1 MALTPLDIQNKNFST
16 KMRGYNPDDVDD
28 FLDQVT
34 KDYEDAMQRIR
45 ELEKSLKHAEEKLQ
59 YFNELKD
66 ALNQSIIVAQ
76 DTADKVKSSATK
88 ESEVIV
94 TSAENAASEMLTSA
108 EKRASSLIVSA
119 EQRASEILTE
129 ATDRARQLAAET
141 DDLKKKTRVFHQRLS
156 LMLEAQLEQVKSD
169 EWNELLKPFSSYVG
183 DSHEAIKEILSQD
196 LNNNHT
202 NTTSLESSTNSLAS
216 DFLKNSRFS
225 PTADYTV
232 KSQETEKKEAT
243 EKNKDTAEKPLSTD
257 ELSVADY
264 LDMDQLDE

>member
-1 MALTPLDIQNKNFST
+1 MALTPLDIQNKVFST
-16 KMRGYNPDDVDD
+16 KMRGYNQDEVDD

-34 KDYEDAMQRIR
+34 KDYEDSLQKVR

-94 TSAENAASEMLTSA
+94 TSAENTANEMISSA
-108 EKRASSLIVSA
+108 EKRSTTLISSA
-119 EQRASEILTE
+119 EEKAREILTD

-156 LMLEAQLEQVKSD
+156 LMLETQLEQVKSE
-169 EWNELLKPFSSYVG
+169 EWNELLKPFSSYVS
-183 DSHEAIKEILSQD
+183 DSHTVIKEVLADD
-196 LNNNHT
+196 LDAPAT
-202 NTTSLESSTNSLAS
+202 VEEVTVEQEDSAVSSTETIEQSTIEKAAIDPKAMLDLLN
-216 DFLKNSRFS
+216 KN
-225 PTADYTV
+225 P
-232 KSQETEKKEAT
+232 E
-243 EKNKDTAEKPLSTD
+243 
-257 ELSVADY
+257 
-264 LDMDQLDE
+264 